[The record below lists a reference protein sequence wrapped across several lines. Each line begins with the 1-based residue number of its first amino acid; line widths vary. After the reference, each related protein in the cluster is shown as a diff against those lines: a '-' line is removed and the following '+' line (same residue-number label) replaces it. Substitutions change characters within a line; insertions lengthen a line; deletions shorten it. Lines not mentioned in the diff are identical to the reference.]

1 MSRRAKHERS
11 FWRNSPILTFLHA
24 NGQQKIKTL
33 LKGIKA
39 NFLLLTFA
47 IAAYIYSVSVLPFA
61 DQTQMPDIKKIIYIY
76 NPNKIQLI
84 AGNSRS
90 MSLRLELVGMQ
101 FDLSFLC
108 VLAMY
113 FFLCFFFFFNYAM

>member
-61 DQTQMPDIKKIIYIY
+61 DQTKMPDIKKKKK
-76 NPNKIQLI
+76 NIQPK
-84 AGNSRS
+84 
-90 MSLRLELVGMQ
+90 
-101 FDLSFLC
+101 
-108 VLAMY
+108 
-113 FFLCFFFFFNYAM
+113 